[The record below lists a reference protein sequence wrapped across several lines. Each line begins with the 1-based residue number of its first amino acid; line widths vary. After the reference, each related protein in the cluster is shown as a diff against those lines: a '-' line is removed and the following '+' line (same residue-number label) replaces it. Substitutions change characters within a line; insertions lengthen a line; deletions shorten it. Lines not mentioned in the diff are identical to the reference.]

1 MSPTIEVSYTAED
14 VNVLKPKLIAL
25 VQRQVSKWPGG
36 DFKPRD
42 KKLTVAILQEV
53 LLNPSY
59 GFTKQ
64 VTESSPPLSP
74 QPDDSRDGSMQG
86 SAHRSPDPEFEEK
99 WVELLIEDTRT
110 SSKTIQPVCLWVC
123 DNLGCKEGEWRAD
136 SKDLLLELQTSISPL
151 AGSFKLGY
159 QSSVHP
165 DYRIYFIKVTTET
178 PWNETV
184 ASVPCVTI
192 PATNTLKIFVEPA
205 ETDPGTFN
213 SCEPTIKPL
222 EVARHRANT
231 SDVSG
236 PSIPSANADIEWLK
250 EEIKTL
256 EGYAHFTQHRH
267 KVQQNVGV
275 IESWRFIALVSK
287 TYSGKLSHVPGR
299 SGRPRKI
306 KKSSMHKALGLS
318 SSAFTQAENAVRI
331 LNIYGEGGSKP
342 AQEVIAETEIR
353 LEKPE
358 GAKVL
363 YPFLVEW
370 EKDNS

>member
-42 KKLTVAILQEV
+42 KKLTVAMLQEV

-74 QPDDSRDGSMQG
+74 PPDDSRDGSMQG
-86 SAHRSPDPEFEEK
+86 SAHSPDPEFEEE

-136 SKDLLLELQTSISPL
+136 SKDLLLRLQTSISPL
-151 AGSFKLGY
+151 A
-159 QSSVHP
+159 
-165 DYRIYFIKVTTET
+165 VTTET
-178 PWNETV
+178 PWNET
-184 ASVPCVTI
+184 
-192 PATNTLKIFVEPA
+192 
-205 ETDPGTFN
+205 
-213 SCEPTIKPL
+213 
-222 EVARHRANT
+222 
-231 SDVSG
+231 
-236 PSIPSANADIEWLK
+236 
-250 EEIKTL
+250 
-256 EGYAHFTQHRH
+256 
-267 KVQQNVGV
+267 
-275 IESWRFIALVSK
+275 K

-299 SGRPRKI
+299 SGRLRKI
-306 KKSSMHKALGLS
+306 KKSSMHKALRLS